1 MTMSRLNTYARKS
14 RDQTHRPLKFV
25 GALEGALDI
34 YLPETRGGAPKLP
47 VKSHL
52 WRTVRLRP
60 EVMAGLEALRTR
72 YAANNPAKP
81 DITVSEVMAASLAMA
96 LQKLVAGEF
105 RR

>member
-1 MTMSRLNTYARKS
+1 MMSRLNTYARKS

-25 GALEGALDI
+25 GALEGALEI

-47 VKSHL
+47 SKSHL

-60 EVMAGLEALRTR
+60 EVMAGLEALKAR

-81 DITVSEVMAASLAMA
+81 DITVSEVMAASLATA